1 MCRRSSETLGVLTP
15 ETWRP
20 GAAAE
25 TLQIGAAAKP
35 RVWLRVE
42 PVHAADQTRR
52 VPRCGIPWRCSALAA
67 GPIRWAPRTVAAQ
80 PNPALAYGMAQR
92 MPPLADLHAFA
103 LLSETGGLTRLA
115 AQLNV
120 SQPAASKRLRALEEW
135 VGQAL
140 VRRRANRIVLTPV
153 GAEYAAA

>member
-1 MCRRSSETLGVLTP
+1 
-15 ETWRP
+15 
-20 GAAAE
+20 
-25 TLQIGAAAKP
+25 
-35 RVWLRVE
+35 
-42 PVHAADQTRR
+42 
-52 VPRCGIPWRCSALAA
+52 
-67 GPIRWAPRTVAAQ
+67 
-80 PNPALAYGMAQR
+80 MAQR